1 MTQSRFFSSVAQ
13 PTTLSAPIN
22 NSTNTVPLV
31 GAIGFP
37 VNTPF
42 TIAID
47 YGGSLEELCDVTAV
61 AGSTFTVTRAVD
73 GTSAANHGV
82 GAAVRHVSSARDF
95 TEDNIHVNA
104 TGAVHGVTGTIVGTT
119 DTQSI
124 SNKTITASTY
134 TGPFANLGTTNA
146 VGISPLFITAVAG
159 QTAKSIR
166 VQSSSAADVFTVSA
180 SGDAVAAGL
189 LQGSTLNV
197 QNSSSV
203 NVFTVSATGDV
214 VISGVG
220 RTIFLSSTGVT
231 RVSTTTLTADPNLT
245 TGSLP
250 VGTYTVDGVLS
261 ASGNSANSGNIS
273 MAYGGSATIGANDL
287 TFVGASGTV
296 NTNLAAVTATA
307 IVSSYAFS
315 SATQAS
321 AGGTP
326 IICRGFFVVSSP
338 GTFGINWAQTTNNA
352 TNVTLAGSLTITR
365 VA

>member
-1 MTQSRFFSSVAQ
+1 MAQSRFFSSVAQ
-13 PTTLSAPIN
+13 PTTLSAPI
-22 NSTNTVPLV
+22 STATTLIPLV
-31 GAIGFP
+31 AAIGFP

-61 AGSTFTVTRAVD
+61 SGANFTVTRAVD
-73 GTSAANHGV
+73 GTSAANHAV

-104 TGAVHGVTGTIVGTT
+104 TGAVHGVTGSIVGTT
-119 DTQSI
+119 DTQSV
-124 SNKTITASTY
+124 SNKTFTASTF
-134 TGPFANLGTTNA
+134 TGPWASLGATNP
-146 VGISPLFITAVAG
+146 VGTPPLFITATAG

-166 VQSSSAADVFTVSA
+166 VQNASTVDVFTVSA

-189 LQGSTLNV
+189 IQGSTLNV
-197 QNSSSV
+197 QNGSAV

-214 VISGVG
+214 AISGIG

-245 TGSLP
+245 SGTLP
-250 VGTYTVDGVLS
+250 VGTYTVAGVLS
-261 ASGNSANSGNIS
+261 ASGNTANSGNIS
-273 MAYGGSATIGANDL
+273 MAFGGSATIGANDL

-326 IICRGFFVVSSP
+326 IIVRGFFVVSSP
-338 GTFGINWAQTTNNA
+338 GTFGINWAQTANNA